1 LTQRQELVGK
11 LQQTLPDSK
20 EKENKIREHPDVLVI
35 NKRLLELTSPEGIS
49 AFQEVGNLVEKSTMV
64 YDRREL
70 NTDQENNLS
79 EGMNF
84 IQAEQKK
91 IIGLRRSLVTEI
103 IPQIKDK
110 KARSIIENEVSQ
122 FDDDYQIFQ
131 KELEEFDDKDDLQ
144 KVQAKFVSAFADWY
158 DRLHDI
164 FIKAQDNDYQKPE
177 VNTDSSI
184 FSITELEQRNDAIW
198 NKLVSATFEPTVA
211 GIREKFILIIE
222 SIDEYKADIKTCLGF
237 LSSGRKIYY
246 EKQMADLDKQ
256 ISDLLAQKE
265 STAQYSKLLK
275 ISSDVLD
282 GVEQYRHLHT
292 SCVHEVSKKST

>member
-1 LTQRQELVGK
+1 MSEQLSGVFEDALSNRIEDARQKEIDDLLTQRQELVGK

-79 EGMNF
+79 EGMKF

-164 FIKAQDNDYQKPE
+164 FIKAQDND
-177 VNTDSSI
+177 
-184 FSITELEQRNDAIW
+184 
-198 NKLVSATFEPTVA
+198 
-211 GIREKFILIIE
+211 
-222 SIDEYKADIKTCLGF
+222 
-237 LSSGRKIYY
+237 
-246 EKQMADLDKQ
+246 
-256 ISDLLAQKE
+256 
-265 STAQYSKLLK
+265 
-275 ISSDVLD
+275 
-282 GVEQYRHLHT
+282 
-292 SCVHEVSKKST
+292 